1 MRRQIMASQT
11 AVRSLLSEILN
22 LKFAYWLCA
31 SVAAVSLLAACDVE
45 LRKSDSQL
53 GLNPQQ
59 AAGRRVYDEHC
70 DRCHRPYSSRG
81 KKGPS
86 MKGVFKRQFLA
97 QSGLPANDDR
107 VIEIVRYGRNMM
119 PGFGQVLTQR
129 QMEDLL
135 VYLHTL

>member
-1 MRRQIMASQT
+1 
-11 AVRSLLSEILN
+11 
-22 LKFAYWLCA
+22 
-31 SVAAVSLLAACDVE
+31 
-45 LRKSDSQL
+45 
-53 GLNPQQ
+53 
-59 AAGRRVYDEHC
+59 
-70 DRCHRPYSSRG
+70 
-81 KKGPS
+81 
-86 MKGVFKRQFLA
+86 MKDVFKRQFLA